1 MYLTL
6 GSSPSD
12 RSAVPR
18 SLYLGVTLS
27 ANGREARERDEAG
40 HQVYVSTPVQSSFF
54 TRRSASFLRSDYTG
68 QGSHRKERIGLSS
81 TILKCPGDPLKT
93 EAPLPGP
100 NDRHAHER
108 QC

>member
-6 GSSPSD
+6 GSSASD

-40 HQVYVSTPVQSSFF
+40 YQVYVSTPVKSSFL
-54 TRRSASFLRSDYTG
+54 TRRGASFLRADNTG
-68 QGSHRKERIGLSS
+68 QGSHLKERIGLS
-81 TILKCPGDPLKT
+81 
-93 EAPLPGP
+93 
-100 NDRHAHER
+100 
-108 QC
+108 